1 MTTTPAEPEG
11 CSGGDDLSR
20 SKMQNHRKRYQQRG
34 SALPTKLSTEC
45 KQNANGDTRRVKRN
59 HSLTTSTVSS
69 SLPAL
74 IESQKSPRIGIV
86 PRHHL
91 PGGATLNEIESV
103 AETLAAQ
110 PHALWDTDVSP
121 PRSGRGIR
129 RAGAVF
135 TYGGKVWMWN
145 LVERRA
151 PMGVTLEVFGPC
163 NQSPLPLIVRK
174 AWRGHHAAA

>member
-1 MTTTPAEPEG
+1 MMTPAKSKG
-11 CSGGDDLSR
+11 CGGDDEISR
-20 SKMQNHRKRYQQRG
+20 KKKQNPRERYQQEA
-34 SALPTKLSTEC
+34 SVLPTKISTEC
-45 KQNANGDTRRVKRN
+45 EPNANDDTERVNRN
-59 HSLTTSTVSS
+59 HSLTSTVSS
-69 SLPAL
+69 SLPA
-74 IESQKSPRIGIV
+74 SAGPQKSPRIGIV
-86 PRHHL
+86 PPHHL

-110 PHALWDTDVSP
+110 PHALWDIDVSP

-135 TYGGKVWMWN
+135 TYGGKVWIWN

-151 PMGVTLEVFGPC
+151 PIGVTLEVFGPC